1 MKHSVERVKEQR
13 KRERKKEK
21 EIMEEK
27 LTWAKEEELEM
38 DVKFF
43 RKVNEEK

>member
-1 MKHSVERVKEQR
+1 VKEQR
-13 KRERKKEK
+13 KRKKEK